1 MALTKVIGAG
11 LGTVTDNVVITSD
24 DPTITM
30 TDSSGTN
37 DIGTIQSASGA
48 LILTA
53 RDGSSDGEIIFK
65 KTDGS
70 ATDETLRI
78 KNSGNIGIGT
88 NDPATQLHIENSS
101 GNGSLQITSST
112 SGTSFINMG
121 DTGDPDDG
129 QISYLNSDLSMRF
142 TTNAAEQVRIH
153 SNGVLSASDGIA
165 LGVGTANTASN
176 VLDDYEEGTWTA
188 TLNSSS
194 NNATISFGNNNR
206 MHYTKIGRMVN
217 VHFSGTIT
225 NSADGS
231 GYFQIQGLP
240 FTKMSELAVVGS
252 LRYEGIDSNKTAL
265 ALEFVTPSSS
275 SVLYLRGISTNA
287 TGEDT
292 GTSQINTNDYLQ
304 GSITYFVA

>member
-1 MALTKVIGAG
+1 MSTIGVKAIKYPDGDSAVNITDGGNVTLAG
-11 LGTVTDNVVITSD
+11 TLGVTGTSTLSSGLVMTSD

-88 NDPATQLHIENSS
+88 NDPATLLHIENSS

-142 TTNAAEQVRIH
+142 TTNAAEQVRIPVSYTH
-153 SNGVLSASDGIA
+153 L
-165 LGVGTANTASN
+165 
-176 VLDDYEEGTWTA
+176 
-188 TLNSSS
+188 TLP
-194 NNATISFGNNNR
+194 TNR
-206 MHYTKIGRMVN
+206 EV
-217 VHFSGTIT
+217 
-225 NSADGS
+225 
-231 GYFQIQGLP
+231 
-240 FTKMSELAVVGS
+240 
-252 LRYEGIDSNKTAL
+252 
-265 ALEFVTPSSS
+265 
-275 SVLYLRGISTNA
+275 
-287 TGEDT
+287 
-292 GTSQINTNDYLQ
+292 
-304 GSITYFVA
+304 